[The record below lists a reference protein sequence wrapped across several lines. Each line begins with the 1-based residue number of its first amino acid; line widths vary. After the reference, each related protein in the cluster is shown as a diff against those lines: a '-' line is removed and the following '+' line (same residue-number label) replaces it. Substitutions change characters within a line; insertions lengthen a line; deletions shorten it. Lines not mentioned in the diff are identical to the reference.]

1 MESFPGSPPGPAG
14 SDLVSVSKAEMGE
27 EDDGKKNPTSLMT
40 VSVDHQREKNELL
53 P

>member
-1 MESFPGSPPGPAG
+1 MESFPGSPPRPAG
-14 SDLVSVSKAEMGE
+14 SHLLSVQQAKMEE
-27 EDDGKKNPTSLMT
+27 EDGGKEKSLMT